1 RGTSTFDGLALA
13 KACAEKFAQMGA
25 FALFATHYFELTE
38 LAKQYP
44 NVCNI
49 HFEAKEYKDNIYFMH
64 KAVTGA
70 AKKSYGIQ
78 VAKLAGISQDVLESA
93 KQNLY
98 NLEKKQQ
105 LTESTQVQ
113 AQFQLEPTTQNPLQ
127 QKLDAIDINTIT
139 PLEALN

>member
-1 RGTSTFDGLALA
+1 
-13 KACAEKFAQMGA
+13 M
-25 FALFATHYFELTE
+25 
-38 LAKQYP
+38 AKQYP

-98 NLEKKQQ
+98 NLEKKA
-105 LTESTQVQ
+105 T
-113 AQFQLEPTTQNPLQ
+113 ANRINPSPSSISVRTNNSNPYNKNLMLSILIQ
-127 QKLDAIDINTIT
+127 
-139 PLEALN
+139 